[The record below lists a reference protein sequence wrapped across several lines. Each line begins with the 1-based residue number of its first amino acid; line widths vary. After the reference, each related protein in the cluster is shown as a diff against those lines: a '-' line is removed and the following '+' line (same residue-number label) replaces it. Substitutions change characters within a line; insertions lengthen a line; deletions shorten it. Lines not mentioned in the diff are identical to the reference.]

1 MKLEKVVVADKLK
14 LITEYWNPK
23 NVGGLNGQLVKLV
36 KLKGEFIW
44 HKHENEDELFWVING
59 DLDMEIRG
67 QKTITVSRGEF
78 IIIPRGTE
86 HRPVAKNEV
95 EIMLFEPES
104 TLNTGDQAESRLT
117 RNKLDWI

>member
-44 HKHENEDELFWVING
+44 HKHENEDELFWVIKG

>member
-44 HKHENEDELFWVING
+44 HKHEHEDELFWVING